1 MGLTVRFLALLGIL
15 STILLVDVE
24 EASAA
29 DGWSV
34 PDGPLRVRNLS
45 PAMQLYGLPR
55 MSGARVIDEGWE
67 ASFNI
72 EIGNNFQSDLVDGTF
87 GFFDGETYV
96 NSYRLRRG
104 IADNWEVGF
113 ELPWV
118 LHAPGSL
125 DGLVDEFHELF
136 GLPDG
141 ERSLAPR
148 GRLDYFISS
157 QGTVYADFN
166 NSQRD
171 IGDARA
177 FVGWNVVDDPG
188 RAIAIRGAV
197 KFPTGSVEKLSG
209 SEGTDIS
216 LWGEMQQTIAL
227 SGRDIRLTLGGGFT
241 HLGDGELIP
250 RAQETWV
257 HFGHLGLQIPIN
269 RRVEFHAQLDAHS
282 RVLDTGNPLLADG
295 GVLGTLG
302 SRIGITEKFWLDLSI
317 IEDLEAESASDV
329 VFQILL
335 SAYL

>member
-1 MGLTVRFLALLGIL
+1 MGLTVRFLAIL
-15 STILLVDVE
+15 AMLTLMLTQQTF
-24 EASAA
+24 AS
-29 DGWSV
+29 DGWAV
-34 PDGPLRVRNLS
+34 PDGPLRVRNVS
-45 PAMQLYGLPR
+45 PAVQLYGLPR

-72 EIGNNFQSDLVDGTF
+72 EIGNNFQSDLVNGTF

-104 IADNWEVGF
+104 ISENWEIGV
-113 ELPWV
+113 ELPWI

-157 QGTVYADFN
+157 QGRVYADFN

-177 FVGWNVVDDPG
+177 FVGWNLLDDPA

-197 KFPTGSVEKLSG
+197 KFPTGEVDQLTG
-209 SEGTDIS
+209 SEGTDVS
-216 LWGEMQQTIAL
+216 LWGELQQTIAV
-227 SGRDIRLTLGGGFT
+227 GKRDVRLTIGGGFV

-250 RAQETWV
+250 EAQESWA
-257 HFGHLGLQIPIN
+257 HFGHLGLQFPISQ
-269 RRVEFHAQLDAHS
+269 RVEFHAQLDAHS

-295 GVLGTLG
+295 SVLGTLG
-302 SRIGITEKFWLDLSI
+302 GRIGITEKFWLDLAI
-317 IEDLEAESASDV
+317 IEDLDAESASDV

-335 SAYL
+335 NARL